1 MLFLRFFL
9 FAVTYMMCAIGFSF
23 QVRSG
28 DTLAALASLWPGTS
42 DDRMDPRLVLL
53 LLAGSAVL
61 YFMSGRQRALARD
74 THLAILGTGIFLASF
89 SLAKSAMP
97 LAVPFHAD
105 PVLAELDRAL
115 HFGTDPW
122 RIAHV
127 FAPWIN
133 PTFAAVFYVT
143 VWTVFSTAFP
153 LFLALADRNEARR
166 TRYIVLFFFV
176 WVVLGNL
183 IAISL
188 MSAGPVFYDR
198 LFADTAFVD
207 LHAALASSGVDA
219 SGVGSVREFLWMN
232 HIENRSELGS
242 GISAFPSVH
251 VAMATLIALY
261 VAERW
266 RHAAPLGLLYLIT
279 VLFMSV
285 YLGWHY
291 AVDGYFS
298 ILAVVA
304 AAFALRRIG
313 SRAAFRARSDDRT

>member
-9 FAVTYMMCAIGFSF
+9 FAVTYMMCAIGFSY

-28 DTLAALASLWPGTS
+28 DTLAALASLWPGS
-42 DDRMDPRLVLL
+42 SEERMDPRLLVLL
-53 LLAGSAVL
+53 FAGSAVL
-61 YFMSGRQRALARD
+61 YFMSGRLKALMRD
-74 THLAILGTGIFLASF
+74 THLAILGTGIFLAAF

-105 PVLAELDRAL
+105 PFLAELDRVL

-122 RIAHV
+122 QIVHA

-153 LFLALADRNEARR
+153 LFLALTDRNDARR
-166 TRYIVLFFFV
+166 TRYVVLFFFV
-176 WVVLGNL
+176 WVVLGNFV
-183 IAISL
+183 AISV
-188 MSAGPVFYDR
+188 MSAGPVFYDQ
-198 LFADTAFVD
+198 LAADTAFGG

-219 SGVGSVREFLWMN
+219 SGVGSVREFLWTN
-232 HIENRSELGS
+232 YIENRSELGS

-266 RHAAPLGLLYLIT
+266 RYAAPLGLLYLLG

-304 AAFALRRIG
+304 AAFVLRRMG
-313 SRAAFRARSDDRT
+313 SRTGVVART